1 MSPRQLVLV
10 TLNNLREKFWRAMLV
25 LTPAGVSVRG
35 VDVLS
40 LDDFTQPVK
49 SGEAARAGVMS
60 FPMYRVERI
69 EEDDFNGD
77 LPSLAEF
84 RSKTGIEVLR
94 LFAEPLP

>member
-1 MSPRQLVLV
+1 MSPRRLVLV

-49 SGEAARAGVMS
+49 FGEAARAGVMS
-60 FPMYRVERI
+60 FPMYRI
-69 EEDDFNGD
+69 EEDDSNDD

-84 RSKTGIEVLR
+84 RWKTGIEVLR
-94 LFAEPLP
+94 LLAEPLP